1 MNAIL
6 AVSFLVAAGMLGGL
20 VARRFRL
27 PSVTGN
33 IVVGVL
39 IGPYACQLLSH
50 EMVYQTLQPVSEIA
64 LSLIAVTIAAHLR
77 IKRLAGEKFQFF
89 LVALLQVFGAFAAV
103 FFIARFLLGDWR
115 ISMLLAC
122 IAVSTAPAATLAV
135 IRETEAK
142 GRLVNT
148 LLAVVALDNVLAIV
162 LYVVV
167 SFQVGGA
174 MLGGDAAS
182 LHVLLLDVSR
192 VLGLSLLLGALVSA
206 ALLFLSRWMREKSHY
221 VASIM
226 LAIFFTT
233 GISSWLHISPLLPN
247 MTVGFLIS
255 NLSPLRREIL
265 TALDDLEPLIFISF
279 FTLAGTHL
287 NVALLPHMGL
297 LGVAY
302 VLARYGGKLVGSWL
316 ASFLVRFPAVVRNH
330 LGFCLIPQA
339 GVAIG
344 LLVAVQE
351 NQLFAVYEPLI
362 TAVVLASI
370 VISELAGPLIVKKVL
385 VHTGEAGQEGARL
398 FGVVPRRG
406 IVIPLK
412 SVEKW
417 AVIEELVDY
426 AIKVY
431 GLAAE
436 QRQALLSSVIE
447 REKSLS
453 TGIGKGIAIPHGTI
467 SQGRSIMGVMGVKP
481 EGIDFHSLDG
491 GKSRIIILMIIPEGC
506 FRDHLLVLAEISK
519 VMSRPE
525 VVERVVRSHD
535 QEEVYHILFSEEKQ
549 PGDYFAEEGMSR
561 G

>member
-6 AVSFLVAAGMLGGL
+6 AVSFLVASGMLGGL

-33 IVVGVL
+33 IIVGVL
-39 IGPYACQLLSH
+39 IGPHVCRLLSH
-50 EMVYQTLQPVSEIA
+50 EIVYQTLQPISEIA
-64 LSLIAVTIAAHLR
+64 LSLIAVTIASHLR
-77 IKRLAGEKFQFF
+77 ISRMAGEKFRFF
-89 LVALLQVFGAFAAV
+89 FVALLQVSGAFAAV
-103 FFIARFLLGDWR
+103 FFATRFLLGEWMPA
-115 ISMLLAC
+115 MLLAC
-122 IAVSTAPAATLAV
+122 IVSTAPAATLAV
-135 IRETEAK
+135 IKETEAK
-142 GRLVNT
+142 GQLVKT
-148 LLAVVALDNVLAIV
+148 LLSVVALDNVLVIV
-162 LYVVV
+162 LFVAV

-174 MLGGDAAS
+174 IRAGHDPS
-182 LHVLLLDVSR
+182 LWGLAFDVAR
-192 VLGLSLLLGALVSA
+192 VLGISLLLGITVSA
-206 ALLFLSRWMREKSHY
+206 FLLFVSRWMREKRHY

-265 TALDDLEPLIFISF
+265 TALEDIEPLIFISF

-287 NVALLPHMGL
+287 DVSLLPHMGL
-297 LGVAY
+297 LGIVY
-302 VLARYGGKLVGSWL
+302 VLARYGGKLVGSWV
-316 ASFLVRFPAVVRNH
+316 AAFLTRFPVSVRNN

-351 NQLFAVYEPLI
+351 NQLFSTYEPMI

-370 VISELAGPLIVKKVL
+370 VISELSGPIIVKKIL
-385 VHTGEAGQEGARL
+385 VHTGEAGQEGSRL
-398 FGVVPRRG
+398 FGIVPRKGIVVPLR
-406 IVIPLK
+406 

-417 AVIEELVDY
+417 AVIEELVDH
-426 AIKVY
+426 AMVVH

-436 QRQALLSSVIE
+436 QRDGLLSSVIE

-467 SQGRSIMGVMGVKP
+467 SQGRSIMGVLGVKP
-481 EGIDFHSLDG
+481 EGIDFNSLDG
-491 GKSRIIILMIIPEGC
+491 EKSRIIILMVIPESC

-525 VVERVVRSHD
+525 VVEQVMHSRD

-549 PGDYFAEEGMSR
+549 PRDYFAEAENSKG
-561 G
+561 

>member
-20 VARRFRL
+20 VARRLRL

-33 IVVGVL
+33 IIVGVL
-39 IGPYACQLLSH
+39 IGPHVFKLLSH
-50 EMVYQTLQPVSEIA
+50 EIVYQTLQPISEIA
-64 LSLIAVTIAAHLR
+64 LSLIAVTIASHLR
-77 IKRLAGEKFQFF
+77 IRRMAGEKFQFF
-89 LVALLQVFGAFAAV
+89 FVALLQVSGAFAAV
-103 FFIARFLLGDWR
+103 FFATRLLLDEWMPA
-115 ISMLLAC
+115 MLLAC

-135 IRETEAK
+135 IKETEAK
-142 GRLVNT
+142 GQLVKT
-148 LLAVVALDNVLAIV
+148 LLSVVALDNVLAIV

-174 MLGGDAAS
+174 MQGGHAAS
-182 LHVLLLDVSR
+182 FQVLVLDVAR
-192 VLGLSLLLGALVSA
+192 VLGMSLLLGIVVSV

-233 GISSWLHISPLLPN
+233 GISTWLHISPLLPN

-265 TALDDLEPLIFISF
+265 TALEDIEPLIFISF

-287 NVALLPHMGL
+287 DVSLLPQMGL
-297 LGVAY
+297 LGIVY
-302 VLARYGGKLVGSWL
+302 VLARYGGKLV
-316 ASFLVRFPAVVRNH
+316 ASFVAAFLIRFPASVRNN

-351 NQLFAVYEPLI
+351 NQLFSAYEPLI

-370 VISELAGPLIVKKVL
+370 VISELSGPVIVKKVL
-385 VHTGEAGQEGARL
+385 VHTGEAGQEGSRL
-398 FGVVPRRG
+398 FGIVPRKGIVVPLR
-406 IVIPLK
+406 

-426 AIKVY
+426 AMGVY

-436 QRQALLSSVIE
+436 QRDSLLSSVIE

-467 SQGRSIMGVMGVKP
+467 SQGRSIMGVLGVKP

-491 GKSRIIILMIIPEGC
+491 GKTRIVILMIIPENC
-506 FRDHLLVLAEISK
+506 FRDHLRVLAEISK

-525 VVERVVRSHD
+525 VVEQVMRSRD
-535 QEEVYHILFSEEKQ
+535 QETVYHVLFSEEKQ
-549 PGDYFAEEGMSR
+549 PRDYFSEVDSSKG
-561 G
+561 

>member
-1 MNAIL
+1 
-6 AVSFLVAAGMLGGL
+6 
-20 VARRFRL
+20 
-27 PSVTGN
+27 
-33 IVVGVL
+33 
-39 IGPYACQLLSH
+39 
-50 EMVYQTLQPVSEIA
+50 
-64 LSLIAVTIAAHLR
+64 
-77 IKRLAGEKFQFF
+77 
-89 LVALLQVFGAFAAV
+89 
-103 FFIARFLLGDWR
+103 
-115 ISMLLAC
+115 
-122 IAVSTAPAATLAV
+122 
-135 IRETEAK
+135 
-142 GRLVNT
+142 
-148 LLAVVALDNVLAIV
+148 
-162 LYVVV
+162 
-167 SFQVGGA
+167 
-174 MLGGDAAS
+174 
-182 LHVLLLDVSR
+182 
-192 VLGLSLLLGALVSA
+192 
-206 ALLFLSRWMREKSHY
+206 
-221 VASIM
+221 
-226 LAIFFTT
+226 
-233 GISSWLHISPLLPN
+233 
-247 MTVGFLIS
+247 
-255 NLSPLRREIL
+255 
-265 TALDDLEPLIFISF
+265 
-279 FTLAGTHL
+279 
-287 NVALLPHMGL
+287 
-297 LGVAY
+297 
-302 VLARYGGKLVGSWL
+302 
-316 ASFLVRFPAVVRNH
+316 H

-549 PGDYFAEEGMSR
+549 PGDYFVEEGMSR

>member
-1 MNAIL
+1 
-6 AVSFLVAAGMLGGL
+6 MLGGL
-20 VARRFRL
+20 AARRFRL

-33 IVVGVL
+33 IVMGVL
-39 IGPYACQLLSH
+39 IGPHACQLLSH
-50 EMVYQTLQPVSEIA
+50 EIVYQTLQPVSEIA

-89 LVALLQVFGAFAAV
+89 LIAFLQVLAAFAAV
-103 FFIARFLLGDWR
+103 FFVVRLLLNDWR
-115 ISMLLAC
+115 PSMLLAC

-142 GRLVNT
+142 GRLVKT

-167 SFQVGGA
+167 SFQVGGT
-174 MLGGDAAS
+174 MQGGGDASS
-182 LHVLLLDVSR
+182 LHILLFDVSR
-192 VLGLSLLLGALVSA
+192 VLGLSLLLGILVSTT
-206 ALLFLSRWMREKSHY
+206 LLFLSRWMREKSHY

-265 TALDDLEPLIFISF
+265 TALEDLEPLIFVSF

-297 LGVAY
+297 LGVVY
-302 VLARYGGKLVGSWL
+302 VLARYGGKLAGSWM
-316 ASFLVRFPAVVRNH
+316 AAFLVRFPAAVRNN

-339 GVAIG
+339 GIAIG

-385 VHTGEAGQEGARL
+385 VHTGEAGQEGSRL
-398 FGVVPRRG
+398 FGIVPRRG
-406 IVIPLK
+406 ITIPLK

-426 AIKVY
+426 AIDVY
-431 GLAAE
+431 GLGVE

-467 SQGRSIMGVMGVKP
+467 SQGRSIMGVMGIKP

-491 GKSRIIILMIIPEGC
+491 GKSKVIILMIIPEGC

-519 VMSRPE
+519 IMSRPG

-535 QEEVYHILFSEEKQ
+535 QEEVYHVLFSEEKQ
-549 PGDYFAEEGMSR
+549 PGDYFAEEGMSK